1 MPYKMRK
8 IETGTDVMNT
18 LLNDGYDSDI
28 ITTIYGPA
36 GSGKTCACMLC
47 AAEMARKGKKVIYID
62 TEGGFSVERLKQV
75 APDYEKILK
84 NISFFKPLSFEGQKK
99 VFDGLRKIINADTG
113 LVVVDTI
120 AMLYRLEMGKTEDVY
135 GVNKEL
141 GLQLSYIGEIARKKD
156 IPVLITNQVY
166 ANFEDK
172 NKISMVGGDILKYAS
187 KCLIELQLL
196 PNSRR
201 RAILRKHR
209 SVQEGKEAVFKI
221 IENGFEELKEKKS
234 FL

>member
-1 MPYKMRK
+1 M
-8 IETGTDVMNT
+8 
-18 LLNDGYDSDI
+18 
-28 ITTIYGPA
+28 
-36 GSGKTCACMLC
+36 
-47 AAEMARKGKKVIYID
+47 
-62 TEGGFSVERLKQV
+62 
-75 APDYEKILK
+75 
-84 NISFFKPLSFEGQKK
+84 
-99 VFDGLRKIINADTG
+99 FDGLRKIINADTG

>member
-1 MPYKMRK
+1 MHK
-8 IETGTDVMNT
+8 IETGTEVMDS
-18 LLNDGYDSDI
+18 LLNKGYDSDI

-47 AAEMARKGKKVIYID
+47 AVNMARTGKRVIYID

-84 NISFFKPLSFEGQKK
+84 NMSFFKPLSFEGQKK
-99 VFDGLRKIINADTG
+99 VFDGLRKIINNKTG

-141 GLQLSYIGEIARKKD
+141 GLQLSYIGEVARKKD

-172 NKISMVGGDILKYAS
+172 NKISMVGGDILKYTS
-187 KCLIELQLL
+187 KCLIELQVLA
-196 PNSRR
+196 SGHRK
-201 RAILRKHR
+201 AILRKHR
-209 SVQEGKEAVFKI
+209 SIEEGKEAFFKI
-221 IENGFEELKEKKS
+221 VENGFEKQEEKKRS
-234 FL
+234 FF